1 MPLLLLLLA
10 LVLPARAEL
19 VIEIT
24 EGVEDPIPM
33 AFVPFQWQGA
43 GALPVEI
50 AGLVEKNLR
59 RTGLFDPIPRS
70 NMLSRPSQE
79 SEVIYRD
86 WRLLNAEFLL
96 VGRVEPTDNDQVR
109 LTFEMF
115 DVFGR
120 TRVLDGA
127 FVGPVGQLRRMGHAL
142 SDRVF
147 EYLTGKRGVFQTKLA
162 YVTVE
167 RCSEK
172 DQTFRLMVADAD
184 GANQQTVFTSE
195 LPIMGPAWSPE
206 GQRLAYVSFE
216 NNQSRIFV
224 QELATGQRRV
234 VADFGGQNTAPSF
247 SPDGR
252 SLVFVNSQEGNP
264 ELYIVNLGT
273 NAVRRLT
280 RSGAID
286 TEPKFSDDGQRILF
300 TSSRA
305 GNPHLYELALNG
317 GQPKRVT
324 FEGRYN
330 SNGDYVPESD
340 KITFVHQ
347 FDRDYQIAV
356 MDLNDGIMD
365 VVTASGLDES
375 PSPAPNGQMLVYAT
389 SVEGRGVLGL
399 VSIDGRVG
407 TLIPSRVGDVREPAW
422 SPYLD

>member
-1 MPLLLLLLA
+1 MPVLLLLIA
-10 LVLPARAEL
+10 FMLPARADL

-96 VGRVEPTDNDQVR
+96 VGRVQPLDNDQVR
-109 LTFEMF
+109 LEYELF

-120 TRVLDGA
+120 TRVQDGA
-127 FVGPVGQLRRMGHAL
+127 FVGPVAQLRRMGHAL
-142 SDRVF
+142 SDQVF

-167 RCSEK
+167 RRSEK

-184 GANQQTVFTSE
+184 GANQQTVFTSAE
-195 LPIMGPAWSPE
+195 PIMGPAWSPE

-216 NNQSRIFV
+216 NNQSRIFI
-224 QELATGQRRV
+224 QELATGQRQL
-234 VADFGGQNTAPSF
+234 VADFDGQNTSPSF

-252 SLVFVNSQEGNP
+252 SLVFVNSSDGNP
-264 ELYIVNLGT
+264 ELYLVNIRT
-273 NAVRRLT
+273 RAVSRLT

-286 TEPKFSDDGQRILF
+286 SEPKFSDDGRRILF
-300 TSSRA
+300 TSNRA
-305 GNPHLYELALNG
+305 GNPHLYQLSLAG
-317 GQPKRVT
+317 GAPERLT

-330 SNGDYVPESD
+330 SNGDYVPESN

-347 FDRDYQIAV
+347 FDRDFQIGV
-356 MDLNDGIMD
+356 MDLADGIID
-365 VVTASGLDES
+365 VVTTSGLDES